1 MRMMMKYLKIIIALF
16 FFEGLFIS
24 SVFSQDK
31 HGYVKRFGKNLFN
44 REVRDANRTILGMN
58 EIQPVTTGMDGLTVT
73 FYLTVNL
80 RQVTRPLKL
89 ISFTNGTESNS
100 YMDLFYNAGTITV
113 RRKYA
118 PGSQYYY
125 DYHLYDPMFL
135 TDPAVVTWEIHAF
148 FTGYFFWIETRDTRK
163 TANNRWHAP
172 LFIGIDSPPR
182 TSYMNDFLNRSSQA
196 KLIFGDPNPSTTFTM
211 PEEIGIYEF
220 KYSELRTTLN
230 NEFSKDN

>member
-1 MRMMMKYLKIIIALF
+1 MKIIKYVESMIVLLL
-16 FFEGLFIS
+16 FEGLFIS

-31 HGYVKRFGKNLFN
+31 HGYVTRLGKNLFN

>member
-1 MRMMMKYLKIIIALF
+1 MKYLKIIITLF

-31 HGYVKRFGKNLFN
+31 HGYVTRLGKNLFN

-135 TDPAVVTWEIHAF
+135 TDPAVVTWEIHA
-148 FTGYFFWIETRDTRK
+148 
-163 TANNRWHAP
+163 
-172 LFIGIDSPPR
+172 LFYRILLLDR
-182 TSYMNDFLNRSSQA
+182 NA
-196 KLIFGDPNPSTTFTM
+196 
-211 PEEIGIYEF
+211 
-220 KYSELRTTLN
+220 
-230 NEFSKDN
+230 

>member
-1 MRMMMKYLKIIIALF
+1 MRMTKYLKITIALF
-16 FFEGLFIS
+16 FFKGLFIS

-31 HGYVKRFGKNLFN
+31 HGYITRLGKNLFN

-58 EIQPVTTGMDGLTVT
+58 EIQTVTTGMDGLTVT

-80 RQVTRPLKL
+80 SQVTRPLKL
-89 ISFTNGTESNS
+89 ISFSNGTESNS
-100 YMDLFYNAGTITV
+100 YMDLFYNAGTITI

-118 PGSQYYY
+118 PGSEYYY

-135 TDPAVVTWEIHAF
+135 VDATVVTWEVHVF

-182 TSYMNDFLNRSSQA
+182 ASYMDDFLNRSSQA
-196 KLIFGDPNPSTTFTM
+196 KLIFGDPNPSTAFTM

-220 KYSELRTTLN
+220 KYAELRTTLN

>member
-1 MRMMMKYLKIIIALF
+1 MRMTKYLKITIALF
-16 FFEGLFIS
+16 FFKGLFIS

-31 HGYVKRFGKNLFN
+31 HGYITRLGKNLFN

-58 EIQPVTTGMDGLTVT
+58 EIQTVTTGMDGLTVT

-80 RQVTRPLKL
+80 GQVTRPLKL
-89 ISFTNGTESNS
+89 ISFSNGTESNS
-100 YMDLFYNAGTITV
+100 YMDLFYNAGTITI

-118 PGSQYYY
+118 PGSEYYY

-135 TDPAVVTWEIHAF
+135 VDAAVVTWEVHVF

-182 TSYMNDFLNRSSQA
+182 ASYMDDFLNRSSQA
-196 KLIFGDPNPSTTFTM
+196 KLIFGDPNPSTAFTM

-220 KYSELRTTLN
+220 KYAELRTTLN

>member
-1 MRMMMKYLKIIIALF
+1 MRMIKYLKIIIVLS

-24 SVFSQDK
+24 SVLSQDK
-31 HGYVKRFGKNLFN
+31 HGYITKLGKNLFN
-44 REVRDANRTILGMN
+44 REVRDANRIILGMN
-58 EIQPVTTGMDGLTVT
+58 EIQSITTGMDGLTVT
-73 FYLTVNL
+73 FYLTANL
-80 RQVTRPLKL
+80 SQATTPLKL
-89 ISFTNGTESNS
+89 VSFTNSTESNS
-100 YMDLFYNAGTITV
+100 YLDFFYNAGTITV

-118 PGSQYYY
+118 PGSEYYY

-135 TDPAVVTWEIHAF
+135 VDSAVVTWEVHIF

-163 TANNRWHAP
+163 TINNRWHAP

-182 TSYMNDFLNRSSQA
+182 NSFMNDFLNRSSQA
-196 KLIFGDPNPSTTFTM
+196 KLIFGDPTPSTTFTM

-220 KYSELRTTLN
+220 KYSELRSTLN